1 MEETKVKD
9 YLYDY
14 KKSSFKTVN
23 NSGKKNYYIKINQDY
38 IEITE
43 DVYKTCKSSYDK
55 LRYTYKQEVA
65 HSVSHYEDMDIAT
78 SFCLHQNVSAIN
90 KLLLKDL
97 TSTIYSEIDQ
107 LNSTDR
113 KIAILFFIYEY
124 NISEIS
130 RILDLPRKTVTYRKI
145 RFKNICKKLL
155 KIFATLMVSFHVF
168 K

>member
-14 KKSSFKTVN
+14 KKSNFKTVN

-55 LRYTYKQEVA
+55 LRYTYKQEV
-65 HSVSHYEDMDIAT
+65 
-78 SFCLHQNVSAIN
+78 AIN

-130 RILDLPRKTVTYRKI
+130 RILDLPRKTVTYRK
-145 RFKNICKKLL
+145 N
-155 KIFATLMVSFHVF
+155 KIQKHLQKVVKDFCHFDD
-168 K
+168 

>member
-1 MEETKVKD
+1 MIKIRSPPFSYLFLQINMEETKVKD

-65 HSVSHYEDMDIAT
+65 
-78 SFCLHQNVSAIN
+78 IN
-90 KLLLKDL
+90 KLLLKNL

-130 RILDLPRKTVTYRKI
+130 RILDLPRKTVTYRK
-145 RFKNICKKLL
+145 N
-155 KIFATLMVSFHVF
+155 KIQKHLQKVVKDFCHFDD
-168 K
+168 

>member
-1 MEETKVKD
+1 MKD

-43 DVYKTCKSSYDK
+43 DVYKTCKLSYDK
-55 LRYTYKQEVA
+55 LRYTYKQEV
-65 HSVSHYEDMDIAT
+65 
-78 SFCLHQNVSAIN
+78 AIN

-130 RILDLPRKTVTYRKI
+130 RILDLPRKTVTYRK
-145 RFKNICKKLL
+145 N
-155 KIFATLMVSFHVF
+155 KIQKHLQKVVKDFCHFDD
-168 K
+168 

>member
-65 HSVSHYEDMDIAT
+65 IK
-78 SFCLHQNVSAIN
+78 

-130 RILDLPRKTVTYRKI
+130 RILDLPRKTVTYRK
-145 RFKNICKKLL
+145 N
-155 KIFATLMVSFHVF
+155 KIQKHLQKVVKDFCHFDD
-168 K
+168 

>member
-1 MEETKVKD
+1 MKD

-65 HSVSHYEDMDIAT
+65 
-78 SFCLHQNVSAIN
+78 IN

-97 TSTIYSEIDQ
+97 TSTIYSEID
-107 LNSTDR
+107 
-113 KIAILFFIYEY
+113 
-124 NISEIS
+124 
-130 RILDLPRKTVTYRKI
+130 
-145 RFKNICKKLL
+145 
-155 KIFATLMVSFHVF
+155 
-168 K
+168 

>member
-23 NSGKKNYYIKINQDY
+23 NSGKKNYYRKINQDY

-55 LRYTYKQEVA
+55 LRYTYKQEV
-65 HSVSHYEDMDIAT
+65 
-78 SFCLHQNVSAIN
+78 AIN

-130 RILDLPRKTVTYRKI
+130 RILDLPRKTVTYRK
-145 RFKNICKKLL
+145 N
-155 KIFATLMVSFHVF
+155 KIQKHLQKVVKDFCHFDD
-168 K
+168 

>member
-14 KKSSFKTVN
+14 QKSSFKTAN
-23 NSGKKNYYIKINQDY
+23 NSGKKTYYIKINQDY

-43 DVYKTCKSSYDK
+43 EIYKVCKSSYDK

-124 NISEIS
+124 NFSEIS
-130 RILDLPRKTVTYRKI
+130 RILDLPRKTVTYRK
-145 RFKNICKKLL
+145 N
-155 KIFATLMVSFHVF
+155 KIQKHLQKVVKEFCHFDD
-168 K
+168 

>member
-1 MEETKVKD
+1 MKD

-65 HSVSHYEDMDIAT
+65 
-78 SFCLHQNVSAIN
+78 IN

-130 RILDLPRKTVTYRKI
+130 RILDLPRKTFTYRK
-145 RFKNICKKLL
+145 N
-155 KIFATLMVSFHVF
+155 KIQKHLQKVVKDFCHFDD
-168 K
+168 

>member
-14 KKSSFKTVN
+14 KKSSFETVS

-55 LRYTYKQEVA
+55 LRYTYKQEV
-65 HSVSHYEDMDIAT
+65 
-78 SFCLHQNVSAIN
+78 AIN

-130 RILDLPRKTVTYRKI
+130 RILDLPRKTFTYRK
-145 RFKNICKKLL
+145 N
-155 KIFATLMVSFHVF
+155 KIQKHLQKVVKDFCHFDD
-168 K
+168 

>member
-1 MEETKVKD
+1 MKD

-65 HSVSHYEDMDIAT
+65 
-78 SFCLHQNVSAIN
+78 IN

-130 RILDLPRKTVTYRKI
+130 RILDLPRKTFTYRK
-145 RFKNICKKLL
+145 N
-155 KIFATLMVSFHVF
+155 KIQKHLQKVVKAF
-168 K
+168 

>member
-1 MEETKVKD
+1 VKD

-14 KKSSFKTVN
+14 KKSSFKTVS

-55 LRYTYKQEVA
+55 LRYTYKQEV
-65 HSVSHYEDMDIAT
+65 
-78 SFCLHQNVSAIN
+78 AIN

-130 RILDLPRKTVTYRKI
+130 RILDLPRKTFTYRK
-145 RFKNICKKLL
+145 N
-155 KIFATLMVSFHVF
+155 KIQKHLQKVVKDFCHFDD
-168 K
+168 

>member
-65 HSVSHYEDMDIAT
+65 
-78 SFCLHQNVSAIN
+78 IN

-97 TSTIYSEIDQ
+97 TSTTYSEIDQ

-130 RILDLPRKTVTYRKI
+130 RILDLPRKTVTYRK
-145 RFKNICKKLL
+145 N
-155 KIFATLMVSFHVF
+155 KIQKHLQKVVKDFCHFDD
-168 K
+168 

>member
-1 MEETKVKD
+1 MSAKNMMEETKVKD

-14 KKSSFKTVN
+14 KESSFKTVN

-55 LRYTYKQEVA
+55 LRYTYKQEV
-65 HSVSHYEDMDIAT
+65 
-78 SFCLHQNVSAIN
+78 AIN

-130 RILDLPRKTVTYRKI
+130 RILDLPRKTFTYRK
-145 RFKNICKKLL
+145 N
-155 KIFATLMVSFHVF
+155 KIQKHLQKVVKDFCHFDD
-168 K
+168 

>member
-1 MEETKVKD
+1 MKD

-65 HSVSHYEDMDIAT
+65 
-78 SFCLHQNVSAIN
+78 IN

-130 RILDLPRKTVTYRKI
+130 RILDLPRKTFTYRK
-145 RFKNICKKLL
+145 N
-155 KIFATLMVSFHVF
+155 KIQKHLQKGVKDFCHFDD
-168 K
+168 

>member
-43 DVYKTCKSSYDK
+43 DVYKTSKSSYDK
-55 LRYTYKQEVA
+55 LRYTYKQEV
-65 HSVSHYEDMDIAT
+65 
-78 SFCLHQNVSAIN
+78 AIN

-130 RILDLPRKTVTYRKI
+130 RILDLPRKTFTYRK
-145 RFKNICKKLL
+145 N
-155 KIFATLMVSFHVF
+155 KIQKHLQKVVKDFCHFDD
-168 K
+168 

>member
-65 HSVSHYEDMDIAT
+65 
-78 SFCLHQNVSAIN
+78 IN

-130 RILDLPRKTVTYRKI
+130 RILDLPRKTVTYRK
-145 RFKNICKKLL
+145 N
-155 KIFATLMVSFHVF
+155 KIQKHLQKVVKDFCHFDD
-168 K
+168 

>member
-1 MEETKVKD
+1 MKD

-65 HSVSHYEDMDIAT
+65 
-78 SFCLHQNVSAIN
+78 IN

-130 RILDLPRKTVTYRKI
+130 RILDLPRKTVTYRK
-145 RFKNICKKLL
+145 N
-155 KIFATLMVSFHVF
+155 KIQKHLQKVVKDFCHFDD
-168 K
+168 

>member
-1 MEETKVKD
+1 MKD

-65 HSVSHYEDMDIAT
+65 
-78 SFCLHQNVSAIN
+78 IN
-90 KLLLKDL
+90 KLLLKNL

-130 RILDLPRKTVTYRKI
+130 RILDLPRKTVTYRK
-145 RFKNICKKLL
+145 N
-155 KIFATLMVSFHVF
+155 KIQKHLQKVVKDFCHFDD
-168 K
+168 

>member
-1 MEETKVKD
+1 MKD

-65 HSVSHYEDMDIAT
+65 
-78 SFCLHQNVSAIN
+78 IN

-97 TSTIYSEIDQ
+97 TSTIYSEIDR

-130 RILDLPRKTVTYRKI
+130 RILDLPRKTFTYRK
-145 RFKNICKKLL
+145 N
-155 KIFATLMVSFHVF
+155 KIQKHLQKVVKDFCHFDD
-168 K
+168 

>member
-65 HSVSHYEDMDIAT
+65 
-78 SFCLHQNVSAIN
+78 IN

-130 RILDLPRKTVTYRKI
+130 RILDLPRKTVTYRK
-145 RFKNICKKLL
+145 N
-155 KIFATLMVSFHVF
+155 KIQKHLQKVVKDFCHIDD
-168 K
+168 

>member
-1 MEETKVKD
+1 VKD

-65 HSVSHYEDMDIAT
+65 
-78 SFCLHQNVSAIN
+78 IN

-130 RILDLPRKTVTYRKI
+130 RILDLPRKTVTYRK
-145 RFKNICKKLL
+145 N
-155 KIFATLMVSFHVF
+155 KIQKHLQKVVKDFCHFDD
-168 K
+168 

>member
-65 HSVSHYEDMDIAT
+65 
-78 SFCLHQNVSAIN
+78 IN

-113 KIAILFFIYEY
+113 KIAILFFIYKY

-130 RILDLPRKTVTYRKI
+130 RILDLPRKTFTYRK
-145 RFKNICKKLL
+145 N
-155 KIFATLMVSFHVF
+155 KIQKHLQKVVKDFCHFDD
-168 K
+168 

>member
-43 DVYKTCKSSYDK
+43 DVYTTCKSSYDK
-55 LRYTYKQEVA
+55 LRYTYKQEV
-65 HSVSHYEDMDIAT
+65 
-78 SFCLHQNVSAIN
+78 AIN

-130 RILDLPRKTVTYRKI
+130 RILDLPRKTVTYRK
-145 RFKNICKKLL
+145 N
-155 KIFATLMVSFHVF
+155 KIQKHLQKVVKDFCHFDD
-168 K
+168 

>member
-14 KKSSFKTVN
+14 QKSSFKTVN

-65 HSVSHYEDMDIAT
+65 
-78 SFCLHQNVSAIN
+78 IN

-130 RILDLPRKTVTYRKI
+130 RIIDLPRKTVTYRKI

-155 KIFATLMVSFHVF
+155 KIFATLMISFHVF

>member
-65 HSVSHYEDMDIAT
+65 
-78 SFCLHQNVSAIN
+78 IN

-130 RILDLPRKTVTYRKI
+130 RILDLPRKTFTYRK
-145 RFKNICKKLL
+145 N
-155 KIFATLMVSFHVF
+155 KIQKHLQKFVKDFCHF
-168 K
+168 DD

>member
-65 HSVSHYEDMDIAT
+65 
-78 SFCLHQNVSAIN
+78 IN

-130 RILDLPRKTVTYRKI
+130 RILDLPRKTVAYRK
-145 RFKNICKKLL
+145 N
-155 KIFATLMVSFHVF
+155 KIQKHLQKVVKDFCHFDD
-168 K
+168 

>member
-9 YLYDY
+9 SLYDY
-14 KKSSFKTVN
+14 KKSSFKTVS

-55 LRYTYKQEVA
+55 LRYTYKQEV
-65 HSVSHYEDMDIAT
+65 
-78 SFCLHQNVSAIN
+78 AIN

-130 RILDLPRKTVTYRKI
+130 RILDLPRKTFTYRK
-145 RFKNICKKLL
+145 N
-155 KIFATLMVSFHVF
+155 KIQKHLQKVVKDFCHFDD
-168 K
+168 

>member
-1 MEETKVKD
+1 MKD

-23 NSGKKNYYIKINQDY
+23 NSGKKNYYIKINQEY

-55 LRYTYKQEVA
+55 LRYTYKQEV
-65 HSVSHYEDMDIAT
+65 
-78 SFCLHQNVSAIN
+78 AIN

-130 RILDLPRKTVTYRKI
+130 RILDLPRKTVTYRK
-145 RFKNICKKLL
+145 N
-155 KIFATLMVSFHVF
+155 KIQKHLQKVVKDFCHFDD
-168 K
+168 

>member
-1 MEETKVKD
+1 MIKIRSPPFSYLFLQINMEETKVKD

-65 HSVSHYEDMDIAT
+65 
-78 SFCLHQNVSAIN
+78 IN

-130 RILDLPRKTVTYRKI
+130 RILDLPRKTVTYRK
-145 RFKNICKKLL
+145 N
-155 KIFATLMVSFHVF
+155 KIQKHLQKVVKDFCHFDD
-168 K
+168 